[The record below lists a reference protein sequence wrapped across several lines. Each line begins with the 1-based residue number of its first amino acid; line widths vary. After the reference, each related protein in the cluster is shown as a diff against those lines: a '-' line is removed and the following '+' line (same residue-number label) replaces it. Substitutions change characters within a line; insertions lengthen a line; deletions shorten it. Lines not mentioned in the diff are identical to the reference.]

1 MNPGTCP
8 TRRLVLITAAAL
20 LLPRAARAQEP
31 GRVYRL
37 GVLDTHPRAGMAD
50 IGLFDELRR
59 HGFIEGQNLTID
71 PRGFGLR
78 SEQFPEVAVE
88 LVKARVDVIFAASAD
103 VAIRA
108 AQQATTT
115 IPILGFTDDML
126 GTGLVSS
133 MAHPGGNLTGI
144 SILSTELDGKRLDIL
159 IEILPGARH
168 IAALADPMAVVPGHF
183 QALQDDA
190 RTRGVELS
198 IYQIAKPEEIIGAI
212 DAAMAAGVT
221 ALNVLASPVLNAQ
234 RRLIIGRAAA
244 LRLPAIYQWP
254 ETAEYEGGLAAYGP
268 RIVQLFR
275 NEVPRQLVKLLKGAK
290 PADMPIEQPTT
301 FELVINLK
309 TARALGLTV
318 PQSILAQADKVI
330 E

>member
-37 GVLDTHPRAGMAD
+37 GVLDTHPRAGMEST
-50 IGLFDELRR
+50 GLFDELRR
-59 HGFIEGQNLTID
+59 HGFIEGQNLMID

-103 VAIRA
+103 VAIHA

-133 MAHPGGNLTGI
+133 MARPGGNLTGI
-144 SILSTELDGKRLDIL
+144 SILSTELDGKRLDLL
-159 IEILPGARH
+159 IEIVPGARH

-234 RRLIIGRAAA
+234 RRFIIERAAA

-254 ETAEYEGGLAAYGP
+254 ETAEQGGLAAYGQ

-275 NEVPRQLVKLLKGAK
+275 HEVPRQLVKLLKGAK
-290 PADMPIEQPTT
+290 PADMPVEQPTT
-301 FELVINLK
+301 FELVINLE
-309 TARALGLTV
+309 TARALGLTM